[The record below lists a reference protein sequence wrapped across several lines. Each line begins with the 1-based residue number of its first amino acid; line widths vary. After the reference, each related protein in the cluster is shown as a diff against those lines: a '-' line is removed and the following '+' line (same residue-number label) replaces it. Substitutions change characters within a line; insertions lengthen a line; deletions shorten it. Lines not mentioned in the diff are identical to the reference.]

1 MICMIAAAS
10 LCTYMGSLSDSS
22 AILSVPSS
30 SPQIHH
36 PKLAASHTNDRL
48 PSYYNK
54 DSAHYMGGA
63 HNVAL
68 ANLSKGIL
76 PASISADVPSQASL
90 GGAHNVAMSHMGL
103 KASQNSRT
111 PMGPFEILSS
121 YRLN

>member
-22 AILSVPSS
+22 ATLSVAA
-30 SPQIHH
+30 PQMH
-36 PKLAASHTNDRL
+36 PKLSASHDNDRL

-54 DSAHYMGGA
+54 QSAHYMGGA

-76 PASISADVPSQASL
+76 PASVSADMPSQASL

-103 KASQNSRT
+103 KASA
-111 PMGPFEILSS
+111 
-121 YRLN
+121 